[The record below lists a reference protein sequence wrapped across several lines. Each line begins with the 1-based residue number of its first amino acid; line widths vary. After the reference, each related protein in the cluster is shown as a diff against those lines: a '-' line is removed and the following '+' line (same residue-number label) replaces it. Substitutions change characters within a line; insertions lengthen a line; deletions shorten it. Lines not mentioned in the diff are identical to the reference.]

1 MQNPKVLENFLNAES
16 VIKTNVSI
24 ETESIINLTIA
35 VVLMLVVAFLAYKL
49 IIKE

>member
-1 MQNPKVLENFLNAES
+1 MQNPKVLDNFLNAES

-35 VVLMLVVAFLAYKL
+35 VILMLVVAFLAYKL
-49 IIKE
+49 IIKQ